1 MLLRI
6 GTLRLN
12 VGSLGPCAQE
22 SQREKSRWS
31 LVLGLTL
38 SYTQLLEKEISGQK
52 EKKEQRKRGEE
63 DRKKGRERRKEE
75 DRSLVRKHNKAIE
88 RL

>member
-22 SQREKSRWS
+22 SQREESRWS

-52 EKKEQRKRGEE
+52 EKKEQYSFPFSLKRLLTIVKIPEI
-63 DRKKGRERRKEE
+63 KYT
-75 DRSLVRKHNKAIE
+75 
-88 RL
+88 

>member
-22 SQREKSRWS
+22 SQREESRWS

-52 EKKEQRKRGEE
+52 EKKEQRKRGDE
-63 DRKKGRERRKEE
+63 DRKKGKGEKERRQEFSKET
-75 DRSLVRKHNKAIE
+75 
-88 RL
+88 